1 MIFTAFWKFS
11 KLLFVLVIFV
21 FLDIWTPLIL
31 TMVNVVQIIISNIAH
46 SV

>member
-1 MIFTAFWKFS
+1 MRFTAFWKFS
-11 KLLFVLVIFV
+11 KLLFVLLIFV